1 MRVWLADRLPSRFAG
16 AVGTPVPI
24 GATYIYRLNFFAG
37 FLVASGVYWVCN
49 YFSPVPATSNTWLEI
64 GDTVRN
70 PSLAYGVGSDEEYAT
85 GMGKDGGKYPETHVS
100 RCSSGDEKS
109 L

>member
-1 MRVWLADRLPSRFAG
+1 MLQSRFAG

-37 FLVASGVYWVCN
+37 FLVSSVVYWVCN
-49 YFSPVPATSNTWLEI
+49 FFSPVPATSDKWMEI

-70 PSLAYGVGSDEEYAT
+70 PSLAYGAGFDEEYVT
-85 GMGKDGGKYPETHVS
+85 GIGKDDSKYPEARVS
-100 RCSSGDEKS
+100 QYSSGDEKS